1 MKRINKSYFDRLS
14 MTISD
19 RLSMTISNRLSM
31 TISDRLSMTLITL
44 LMLFLNVVITYNALA
59 QDNVIIVT
67 TNIVPPY
74 SPYYSDYF
82 EGKNNTIITL
92 QNVDQVTHEIKLG
105 GMIKGDNGITIST
118 KQGYQ
123 PLSPIILG
131 PNQIMTLVGTLLKQ
145 YIDAKDLDIMG
156 IEKEVLMRTASLPEG
171 NYEICYRA
179 YDYHTGLPL
188 SQEAPAGCASVPI
201 AYPEPPIL
209 IQPANEDTLQSISVA
224 NHVIFTWIGSPTAPL
239 GTRYNLQIA
248 KMVNPGDNPNAVMYG
263 TTQFYFDKQL
273 TTTNYIA
280 FPNDPP
286 FLDGETY
293 AWRVVAR
300 DPMGNIPF
308 KNNGVSEAWKFTYK
322 TGETPVVADSTPSA
336 TEIGIDIIIP
346 VCKEVN
352 TNSETPKIEVN
363 NQKNFYILWKNNT
376 AKQKDT
382 AYIQY
387 LVHFINS
394 SNVDFKQFQV
404 LKNISLQLPEGSAQ
418 DEALDT
424 INADYAYLN
433 LLKNVSSLYF
443 SSGNT
448 YKFFVE
454 AYNSS
459 NQKTTV
465 SKMCEFTYLETPD
478 TADVNKMVYNITGQ
492 LMYRFQD
499 YVDEYPVNSP
509 NVKLKR
515 LLMIR
520 DTVTN
525 DILADSIDANLFYP
539 GQGTNDFLVTLND
552 DGSFSYPLIANK
564 NGGDLNKIVSHWVQK
579 KYGNLLTMTQIKG
592 RLFEYYMLQIN
603 NPYYLEINKKI
614 ELNADSINIGKIVT
628 YVWSYK
634 LKFEVSKG
642 YNKGNFKDLNPQNV
656 KVNIYRMGSKAEIP
670 YYEGEIK
677 VGDQKVQLYQMKQVS
692 QGKVETVIG
701 SDGKAHTI
709 VTIDKLIV
717 NWMNGDNYLVD
728 LWQEEIVNGQVKK
741 NWSEY
746 WLTTQKFKPSY
757 FASIFNILNNSYNY
771 KVDKKATIIS
781 NNPPTASVSGQLVS
795 RDPSDP
801 KANIKPMNY
810 RQIGLMV
817 TYYVE
822 DNNGYKTIIDPY
834 HVTEEIN
841 KNKSE
846 SVGGT
851 NTGNQGAKLEADLTK
866 PFGDGNTFLATTTTD
881 GEGKFVFKN
890 FAHIDSIGS
899 WNSSGNFGSGSGEF
913 CNVAGFNGKLHRT
926 ARVVVIDYTKQYIY
940 NPSDDIPIQPLDS
953 IDVGTL
959 IAYKRT
965 YSLSV
970 VPRKNPK
977 NLEQS
982 EPGGVIYGSTVKITR
997 WDNYVQ
1003 GEQFVD
1009 KQTGV
1014 KFSGLFMHNKKVN
1027 WDDFKIE
1034 IRTSDTV
1041 GENSYQARTIYFPR
1055 GYDDWKKDT
1064 AYANNKE
1071 IDEAWEESHS
1081 PGDYTDV
1088 DKAAK
1093 AQVAWQN
1100 YENQMMAKIAEVYYR
1115 NDYDFLFIEDYHPV
1129 SLSINVYLEPKKPI
1143 ISGRVLDASNAMR
1156 SVNFG
1161 IVTLYSGVD
1170 NNDGDMQI
1178 YNGTGGGIRVVG
1190 ETFKNG
1196 YFVFKDL
1203 PVKKYWTNK
1212 PYRYR
1217 LKFNCPGYYLYG
1229 ATKLTGSVDTVN
1241 QNVSKECIPPVPSA
1255 VTLKMGQQMHF
1266 PQVLMMPKGTVYGY
1280 VIDETGKAVECYV
1293 RTKYGKMVKTEEAT
1307 YLKEFDIKNLNYTPL
1322 LQSNYQKSAKKKS
1335 LKKSDMK
1342 MEMKF
1347 GAEKELSDETT
1358 FMQMQT
1364 LQLAELGQKFT
1375 VKIPTGVSD
1384 TLFIFPVDLKYFND
1398 TIVIPAL
1405 QNLPND
1411 TTNYYLG
1418 KVVVKER
1425 KHRILI
1431 DVSNQYTKQPVPNC
1445 RVRILDYEDTTD
1457 NNGIA
1462 IFEFKNASLKNF
1474 WLKIDPPD
1482 TSDLIPINTEIQNE
1496 ESKDFKEYSF
1506 ILKPGMTVKGKVT
1519 VNGNPVPYAMIYV
1532 LNGYNTNIRKTKSD
1546 ANGDYILKGI
1556 NPNLGWKNMSSWIN
1570 MRCVPPEENP
1580 PKDSAGN
1587 INLPGQLPGT
1597 VIDPKIDY
1605 PNLTGQEKK
1614 IEFSKGQNF
1623 IYECNF
1629 ELTEFTAANLQ
1640 RLHGFH
1646 IKVHKIV
1653 SKPNGDYE
1661 LNGLID
1667 FSKSANAFEL
1677 LDSSQY
1683 AGLGGLIVRP
1693 GKENVDDKGRP
1704 YFEAV
1709 PGNTTFP
1716 LTLPSMKV
1724 RLKGLQPPPNT
1735 INLEWGKKTFNY
1747 NVLLLAEGQGNN
1759 YLNVVKESLIA
1770 GHLSSK
1776 ARIVDNSFNFPGS
1789 YFRFQDDQFYLAISK
1804 ENAYNK
1810 IITSFEDCIDPAKFS
1825 IMFNFY
1831 KQGTNYFLTNANGTD
1846 LQFKFL
1852 EFDADS
1858 KIEKSTLNSQGI
1870 IYLLPHAWSNIRLDP
1885 QNPATTLV
1893 EVNIPTTSITSE
1905 GVATGGK
1912 IPKLEIKFEDWTL
1925 VAKNCE
1931 VSPDV
1936 GGIKSI
1942 DSKILTGTLDIPIG
1956 EFNLRHDFLYIAKPN
1971 VSKLTLGGICTM
1983 NVLNPQSAQFG
1994 LDPKCGL
2001 DLKPH
2006 YKLIFIGD
2014 PAATVA
2020 GLPGF
2025 FTTLKLQAVSLLSD
2039 GEQIVS
2045 FSPSCEKMSLY
2056 DIAFFKPLAIYS
2068 YADMF
2073 TIDGLVDYDIPRVPN
2088 GLTYKLKFTK
2098 PGNSLKLEMLPTDIT
2113 FDAPGY
2119 VKFESRANYNQQLI
2133 SFRDLKLYG
2142 TVREPGK
2149 LDTIFII
2156 LNKHKINQQT
2166 IIRIDR
2172 DPAVGDQFIDLGGE
2186 QGGKFRVDSS
2196 RMVVKNNDW
2205 DVLRLKLYPVGSF
2218 SEKGFGDKP
2227 LNLAVYGEIK
2237 TDADVKNQK
2246 ITTSGTNTEFGDFT
2260 MTFDL
2265 PNARF
2270 IGTLNFE
2277 NKQIGTIKISGCA
2290 EICID
2295 PHGFYFAAA
2304 AEAEVTPIGVFSVGL
2319 LIGIYDAGG
2328 KLGGIPQTT
2337 LDMVTSHSIG
2347 KGLPCAF
2354 ENATTFAGF
2363 FVTGRK
2369 SIPQLTF
2376 NESINLVIA
2385 SASVSLEVGVEA
2397 AAWANFASPISCG
2410 VSVLLYAVA
2419 ELKLEAITC
2428 TSLYAKAEAI
2438 IKGQFTYTYPD
2449 DIVFGICASINIYG
2463 KLEQKIP
2470 YLVGCDGTI
2479 FTLGSDTEPFIS
2491 LKAEVDIGTNGVDV
2505 NIGTGSC
2512 SDNCSSVVQ

>member
-1 MKRINKSYFDRLS
+1 MKWFKIKSCFDNP
-14 MTISD
+14 TISL
-19 RLSMTISNRLSM
+19 RMRMFS
-31 TISDRLSMTLITL
+31 ITL
-44 LMLFLNVVITYNALA
+44 GIVLLFIFNFGFLNTALA
-59 QDNVIIVT
+59 QNYVITIT
-67 TNIVPPY
+67 LNIVPPY

-82 EGKNNTIITL
+82 EGKNNTFITL
-92 QNVDQVTHEIKLG
+92 QNTDQVVHEIKLG
-105 GMIKGDNGITIST
+105 GMIKGVDNGIVIST
-118 KQGYQ
+118 KPGSKPLTPITLQ
-123 PLSPIILG
+123 PNVP
-131 PNQIMTLVGTLLKQ
+131 MTLSGMELKR
-145 YIDAKDLDIMG
+145 YIDVRDLDVVG
-156 IEKEVLMRTASLPEG
+156 IEREKLMRSASLPEG
-171 NYEICYRA
+171 IYDICYRA
-179 YDYHTGLPL
+179 YDYNTGEPL
-188 SQEAPAGCASVPI
+188 SLDACANITI

-209 IQPANEDTLQSISVA
+209 IHPANEDTLKSISVA
-224 NHVIFTWIGSPTAPL
+224 NPVLFTWIGSPTAPM
-239 GTRYNLQIA
+239 GTIYNLQIA

-263 TTQFYFDKQL
+263 TTQFYFDRQM
-273 TTTNYIA
+273 TTSDYIA
-280 FPNDPP
+280 LPNDPP
-286 FLDGETY
+286 FVNGENY

-300 DPMGNIPF
+300 DPMGKIQF
-308 KNNGVSEAWKFTYK
+308 KNNGISEAWKFTYK
-322 TGETPVVADSTPSA
+322 TGESEVVTDTIPST
-336 TEIGIDIIIP
+336 TEKGIDIIIP
-346 VCKEVN
+346 KCKEVSEN
-352 TNSETPKIEVN
+352 TEIPKIEVN
-363 NQKNFYILWKNNT
+363 NHKNFYILWKNNT
-376 AKQKDT
+376 AKQSDT
-382 AYIQY
+382 AYIKY
-387 LVHFINS
+387 LIHFINS
-394 SNVDFKQFQV
+394 SNIDFKQFEV
-404 LKNISLQLPEGSAQ
+404 LKNTSLQLPEGTAQ
-418 DEALDT
+418 NESFDT

-433 LLKNVSSLYF
+433 LLENVSSLYF
-443 SSGNT
+443 SSGKT
-448 YKFFVE
+448 YRFYVE

-459 NQKTTV
+459 NQKNTE
-465 SKMCEFTYLETPD
+465 SKMCEFTYMETPD
-478 TADVNKMVYNITGQ
+478 TTDANKMVYNITGQ
-492 LMYRFQD
+492 LLYKFQD

-515 LLMIR
+515 YLMIR

-525 DILADSIDANLFYP
+525 NILIDSLNPNLFEP
-539 GQGTNDFLVTLND
+539 GQVSNDYPVTLNE
-552 DGSFSYPLIANK
+552 DGSFNVPIIANK
-564 NGGDLNKIVSHWVQK
+564 NAGDLNKYVSQYIQK
-579 KYGNLLTMTQIKG
+579 KVGNSYTMTLYKG
-592 RLFEYYMLQIN
+592 RLFEYYVLLIN

-614 ELNADSINIGKIVT
+614 ELNADSINIGKVVT

-634 LKFEVSKG
+634 LTFEVGKG

-656 KVNIYRMGSKAEIP
+656 KVNIYRMGSKQEIP

-677 VGDQKVQLYQMKQVS
+677 VGDPKVQLYQMKQVS

-746 WLTTQKFKPSY
+746 WLSTQKY
-757 FASIFNILNNSYNY
+757 FPNLYELVYNY
-771 KVDKKATIIS
+771 INNIYNFKVYKKATIIS

-801 KANIKPMNY
+801 KSNIKPMNY

-822 DNNGYKTIIDPY
+822 DNNGKHTIIDPY
-834 HVTEEIN
+834 HVTEAN
-841 KNKSE
+841 E
-846 SVGGT
+846 SGAVSVI
-851 NTGNQGAKLEADLTK
+851 NTGQQGAKLEADLTK
-866 PFGDGNTFLATTTTD
+866 PFGDGNTLLATTTTN
-881 GEGKFVFKN
+881 GEGRFVFKN
-890 FAHIDSIGS
+890 FAHIDSLGS
-899 WNSSGNFGSGSGEF
+899 WNSSGQFGTGSGEF

-926 ARVVVIDYTKQYIY
+926 TRVVVIDYTKQYIY

-965 YSLSV
+965 YKLTV

-997 WDNYVQ
+997 WDNFVQ

-1014 KFSGLFMHNKKVN
+1014 GFSGLFMHNKKVN

-1034 IRTSDTV
+1034 ISTSDTV
-1041 GENSYQARTIYFPR
+1041 GENSYQKKIIYFPR

-1064 AYANNKE
+1064 AYSNNKE
-1071 IDEAWEESHS
+1071 IDENWENYGTGTLSA
-1081 PGDYTDV
+1081 
-1088 DKAAK
+1088 AAK
-1093 AQVAWQN
+1093 AEVAWQN
-1100 YENQMMAKIAEVYYR
+1100 YQNQMLAKIDEVYYR
-1115 NDYDFLFIEDYHPV
+1115 NEYDFLFIEDYKPV

-1161 IVTLYSGVD
+1161 IVSLYWGKETDDS
-1170 NNDGDMQI
+1170 DMKL
-1178 YNGTGGGIRVVG
+1178 YTGTGGCARVVG
-1190 ETFKNG
+1190 EAFQNG

-1203 PVKKYWTNK
+1203 PAKYTNVNH
-1212 PYRYR
+1212 YRYR

-1229 ATKLTGSVDTVN
+1229 ANKLTGSVDTVN
-1241 QNVSKECIPPVPSA
+1241 QTVSKECIPPVPNAIS
-1255 VTLKMGQQMHF
+1255 LKMGQQMHF

-1280 VIDETGKAVECYV
+1280 VIDEDGKAVECYV
-1293 RTKYGKMVKTEEAT
+1293 RTKNGKMVKTEDAA
-1307 YLKEFDIKNLNYTPL
+1307 YLKEFELQNLNYTPIL
-1322 LQSNYQKSAKKKS
+1322 EQQNIQINKTKS
-1335 LKKSDMK
+1335 LKKQDLKMK
-1342 MEMKF
+1342 MF
-1347 GAEKELSDETT
+1347 QEKEESDDSKLVS
-1358 FMQMQT
+1358 MQNIAI
-1364 LQLAELGQKFT
+1364 LNLGQKFT
-1375 VKIPTGVSD
+1375 VKIPTMAAD
-1384 TLFIFPVDLKYFND
+1384 TLFIFPIDLKYFND

-1418 KVVVKER
+1418 KIVVKER
-1425 KHRILI
+1425 KHRII
-1431 DVSNQYTKQPVPNC
+1431 IGVTNSYTKQHVPNC
-1445 RVRILDYEDTTD
+1445 RVKILDYEDTTD
-1457 NNGIA
+1457 ANGKA
-1462 IFEFKNASLKNF
+1462 SFEFKNASLKNF

-1482 TSDLIPINTEIQNE
+1482 TSDLIPISSEIQNE
-1496 ESKDFKEYSF
+1496 ESKEFKSYQF
-1506 ILKPGMTVKGKVT
+1506 LMKPGMTVKGKVA
-1519 VNGNPVPYAMIYV
+1519 VNGKPVPYATIYV
-1532 LNGYNTNIRKTKSD
+1532 LNGYNTNIRKTKTD

-1556 NPNLGWKNMSSWIN
+1556 NPQLGNKNEKPWIN
-1570 MRCVPPEENP
+1570 MRCVPPDENP
-1580 PKDSAGN
+1580 PKDSTGQ
-1587 INLPGQLPGT
+1587 IHLPGQLPGT
-1597 VIDPKIDY
+1597 EIDPNIDY
-1605 PNLTGQEKK
+1605 PNLTGQEKRVDF
-1614 IEFSKGQNF
+1614 EKGLNYV
-1623 IYECNF
+1623 YECNF

-1661 LNGLID
+1661 LNGYVD

-1683 AGLGGLIVRP
+1683 AGFGSLNVRP
-1693 GKENVDDKGRP
+1693 DKQKVDDKGRP
-1704 YFEAV
+1704 YFEAM
-1709 PGNTTFP
+1709 PGSPTFP
-1716 LTLPSMKV
+1716 LTLPAMKV
-1724 RLKGLQPPPNT
+1724 RLKGQQPAPNT
-1735 INLEWGKKTFNY
+1735 INLEWGSKTFNY
-1747 NVLLLAEGQGNN
+1747 NVLLMSKGQGIN
-1759 YLNVVKESLIA
+1759 YLEVVKDSVTA

-1776 ARIVDNSFNFPGS
+1776 GRIVDNSFNFPGS
-1789 YFRFQDDQFYLAISK
+1789 YFRFQDDQFYLAGK
-1804 ENAYNK
+1804 KDTTYDK
-1810 IITSFEDCIDPAKFS
+1810 MITSFENCIDSVKFS
-1825 IMFNFY
+1825 IMYNFY
-1831 KQGTNYFLTNANGTD
+1831 KHGKLYYLTDAN
-1846 LQFKFL
+1846 LSKLKFKFL

-1858 KIEKSTLNSQGI
+1858 KIENSSLNSQGI

-1912 IPKLEIKFEDWTL
+1912 IPKLEIKFEDWTV

-1936 GGIKSI
+1936 GGIKST

-1971 VSKLTLGGICTM
+1971 VTKLTLGGICSMFLT
-1983 NVLNPQSAQFG
+1983 NPQSAQFG

-2014 PAATVA
+2014 PAATVP

-2025 FTTLKLQAVSLLSD
+2025 ATSLKLQAVSLLSD

-2045 FSPSCEKMSLY
+2045 FSPGCEKMALY

-2073 TIDGLVDYDIPRVPN
+2073 TIDGLMDYDIPRVAN
-2088 GLTYKLKFTK
+2088 GLTYKLKYTK
-2098 PGNSLKLEMLPTDIT
+2098 PGASLVMQMLPTDIT
-2113 FDAPGY
+2113 FDGPGY

-2133 SFRDLKLYG
+2133 SYRDLKLYG

-2156 LNKHKINQQT
+2156 LNKHKSNNQISIAIN
-2166 IIRIDR
+2166 R
-2172 DPAVGDQFIDLGGE
+2172 DPGVGDQFIDLGGA

-2196 RMVVKNNDW
+2196 RMVVKSNDW

-2277 NKQIGTIKISGCA
+2277 DKQIGTIKISGCA

-2328 KLGGIPQTT
+2328 KMGGIPQAT

-2354 ENATTFAGF
+2354 ENATMFAGF

-2397 AAWANFASPISCG
+2397 AAWANFASPITGG
-2410 VSVLLYAVA
+2410 VSVMLYAVA
-2419 ELKLEAITC
+2419 ELKLSAITC

-2438 IKGQFTYTYPD
+2438 IKGQFIYTYPQ
-2449 DIVFGICASINIYG
+2449 DIIFNICASINIYG
-2463 KLEQKIP
+2463 KLEQKMPI
-2470 YLVGCDGTI
+2470 LVGCDGTI

-2491 LKAEVDIGTNGVDV
+2491 LKADVSVGTNGVDCS
-2505 NIGTGSC
+2505 ISTGSC
-2512 SDNCSSVVQ
+2512 SENCSSVVQ